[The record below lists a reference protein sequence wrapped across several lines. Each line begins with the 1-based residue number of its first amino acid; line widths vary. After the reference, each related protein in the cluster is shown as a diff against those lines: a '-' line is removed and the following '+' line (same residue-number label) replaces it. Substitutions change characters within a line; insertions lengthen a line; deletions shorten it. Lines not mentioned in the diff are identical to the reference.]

1 MTIAIKI
8 LNVSSSFF
16 GLIGTY
22 ILFKGSFAF
31 ETMPHYMST
40 QLATEMSVRNAKR
53 NRHQKCGVFFL
64 VLSFILLILAQFL

>member
-31 ETMPHYMST
+31 NGY
-40 QLATEMSVRNAKR
+40 
-53 NRHQKCGVFFL
+53 QK
-64 VLSFILLILAQFL
+64 